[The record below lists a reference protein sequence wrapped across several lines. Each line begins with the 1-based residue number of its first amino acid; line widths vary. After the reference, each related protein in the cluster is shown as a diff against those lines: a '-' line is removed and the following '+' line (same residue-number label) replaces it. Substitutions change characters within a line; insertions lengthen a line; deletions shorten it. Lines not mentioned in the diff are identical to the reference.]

1 MFGNIV
7 FKFPTNRAIALISRF
22 PGVTLNIQIYQS
34 LIFIHEFN
42 KHIFYLNYWHFYMNI
57 SNIKLYKCVHF
68 LSNLK
73 SLHMLNIPVIIK
85 NNYAQ
90 NQFLLYFL
98 VRKFYIN
105 DIQDTLQS
113 IDFNDDIAMELFLNL
128 FSM

>member
-1 MFGNIV
+1 
-7 FKFPTNRAIALISRF
+7 
-22 PGVTLNIQIYQS
+22 
-34 LIFIHEFN
+34 
-42 KHIFYLNYWHFYMNI
+42 MNI

-90 NQFLLYFL
+90 NQFLFYFL

-105 DIQDTLQS
+105 DIQDTLQN
-113 IDFNDDIAMELFLNL
+113 IDFNDDIDMELFLNL